1 MSFSRWRSL
10 YDAHKKQQ
18 QGKLKNKNTTVSQ
31 SQSLHFTFDFVGGC
45 VTEPHCAGA
54 EERNGGKQWSVSEPC
69 RAVLMVKS
77 KIDMY
82 KCIYYTHF
90 NFFVVR

>member
-1 MSFSRWRSL
+1 M
-10 YDAHKKQQ
+10 
-18 QGKLKNKNTTVSQ
+18 
-31 SQSLHFTFDFVGGC
+31 
-45 VTEPHCAGA
+45 TEPHCAGA

-82 KCIYYTHF
+82 KCIYYKHF
-90 NFFVVR
+90 YFFLLYVSIYVCGCEHVC